1 MYIHIF
7 FSFKYFPIFFIIQ
20 GPLELAR
27 ETFPERVITEGDS
40 FNVTYNVTDNGNP
53 AVSLPPSWR
62 FNELALMENGRVIIT
77 EYVICHLS
85 MYLSKIAKKCYLS
98 AQNHQPVF
106 FYLLL
111 QFSTHYIFLEHA
123 CK

>member
-1 MYIHIF
+1 MLHA
-7 FSFKYFPIFFIIQ
+7 Q
-20 GPLELAR
+20 LWPLELAR

-77 EYVICHLS
+77 EYG
-85 MYLSKIAKKCYLS
+85 
-98 AQNHQPVF
+98 
-106 FYLLL
+106 L
-111 QFSTHYIFLEHA
+111 QFVNVSSENNGTYVATFNNTAGTTTFTLTFSQSVSRK
-123 CK
+123 CRRGQSSRLVV